1 MYEVNNAIILAAGYS
16 SRFVP
21 ICNDKPKGL
30 LQVNGDILIERQIHQ
45 LNNIG
50 IKDITVITGTHAEQF
65 DYLAEKYNIRLIFNP
80 DYAIKNN
87 FASLYAA
94 REVFSNTIISSS
106 DLYFKENI
114 FQNSSEHSYYASVYI
129 KGKTKQR
136 SLTLDEND
144 KIIGTAY
151 GGENTW
157 ITFGGQALFLKEVSE
172 KLINIMRLVYEKPEY
187 ANKYWVDIMDEHL
200 DELPMYIKR
209 LDMDNITEFNTLESI
224 WEFDKNFSASDASPT
239 MRNILDILN
248 CDNERKLSNFK
259 PIKENNNAIGC
270 FFTFDSI
277 QYKYIFAGKI
287 LERYHYA

>member
-1 MYEVNNAIILAAGYS
+1 MYEINNAIILAAGYS

-21 ICNDKPKGL
+21 ICNDMPKGL

-50 IKDITVITGTHAEQF
+50 INDITVITGTHAEQF
-65 DYLAEKYNIRLIFNP
+65 NYLAKKYNIRLIFNP

-87 FASLYAA
+87 FASLYAG

-114 FQNSSEHSYYASVYI
+114 FQKSAEHSYYAAVYI
-129 KGKTKQR
+129 KDKTKQR

-144 KIIGTAY
+144 KIIRTAY

-172 KLINIMRLVYEKPEY
+172 KLINIMHLVYEKPEY

-200 DELPMYIKR
+200 EELPMYIKR
-209 LDMDNITEFNTLESI
+209 IDIDNITEFNSLESL
-224 WEFDKNFSASDASPT
+224 WEFDNNFSASDASPT

-248 CDNERKLSNFK
+248 CDNERKLSNFQ

-270 FFTFDSI
+270 SFIFDSK
-277 QYKYIFAGKI
+277 QYKYMFANKI